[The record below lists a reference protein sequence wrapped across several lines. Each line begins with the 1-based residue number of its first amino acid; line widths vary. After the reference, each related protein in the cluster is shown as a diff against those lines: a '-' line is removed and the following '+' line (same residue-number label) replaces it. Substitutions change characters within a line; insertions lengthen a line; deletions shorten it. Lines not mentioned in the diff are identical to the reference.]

1 MIRKY
6 HNYILQ
12 NNPWHHEEM
21 LKLKAKLFLIVDLRE
36 FFLEYDQEI
45 PRAGGGE
52 LSELFSYIYI

>member
-1 MIRKY
+1 
-6 HNYILQ
+6 
-12 NNPWHHEEM
+12 M